1 MQKRFTDRIIMVTGA
16 SAGLG
21 RAICIALGEEGAN
34 VLALGRNEERLAR
47 TQAGVEN
54 AGGRCLAIPFDL
66 ARYGEFPSLFE
77 ALKQQVPHLDGIVH
91 AAGELN
97 RCAPMQ
103 HIEATRFRR
112 MLDINL
118 TAPNLLTQALFPL
131 LERATGASVI
141 FTTCDMAEEPQPNWH
156 GYGLAK
162 AALVQSAA
170 MWQLEHPKKA
180 IRFNAVNPGRMRTGL
195 LKRAFPGLDAAAIPE
210 PDGAVEAFLYLLS
223 DASAGIRG
231 GHFNARD
238 LPPGRTCAV

>member
-1 MQKRFTDRIIMVTGA
+1 MSKRFTDRIVMVTGA
-16 SAGLG
+16 SSGLG
-21 RAICIALGEEGAN
+21 RAICIALGKEGAN

-47 TQAGVEN
+47 TQAEVEN
-54 AGGRCLAIPFDL
+54 AGGRCLGIPFDL
-66 ARYGEFPSLFE
+66 ARYGEFPGLFD

-97 RCAPMQ
+97 RCSPMQ
-103 HIEATRFRR
+103 HVEAAKFRR

-141 FTTCDMAEEPQPNWH
+141 FTTCDMAEQAQANWH

-162 AALVQSAA
+162 SALVQSAA

-180 IRFNAVNPGRMRTGL
+180 IRFNAVNPGRMRTEL
-195 LKRAFPGLDAAAIPE
+195 MKRAFPGLDAATIPE
-210 PDGAVEAFLYLLS
+210 PDGAVGAFLYLLS
-223 DASAGIRG
+223 DASTGIRG
-231 GHFNARD
+231 SHFNAQELRN
-238 LPPGRTCAV
+238 L